1 MVSPAQYNRDGNP
14 LRLPPTIRSCFMH
27 PESLL
32 AHAGYDGDSETSAV
46 IPPIHLATTFARD
59 TETSMPGEYF
69 YSRASNPTRQ
79 AFESLMTGLEKGERS
94 FAFSSGMAAAA
105 AVFGCLY
112 PGARVVLP
120 SDMYFGVRKLANDH
134 LARWG
139 VIIDVVD
146 MKDLDATADAIGMG
160 CDLVW
165 IETPSNPMVDIVDIE
180 EISRLAR
187 DAGAVSVVDGTWTT
201 PLIQKPLDLGA
212 HAVVHSATKYLSGH
226 SDVLGGVVVI
236 GADFPWP
243 DVLQTQ
249 QQTVGSVMDPFSAW
263 LAMRG
268 MRTLAVR
275 LAAQCRNA
283 TAISEMLSTA
293 PGVSI
298 VHYPGLASHPGHDLA
313 ARQMAAFGG
322 MLSFE
327 LEGGQERAMDV
338 IKRCRIFRAATSL
351 GGTESLI
358 EHRASIE
365 ENSMTPEGL
374 IRISAGIE
382 HSDDLLHDLARA
394 LGMD

>member
-1 MVSPAQYNRDGNP
+1 
-14 LRLPPTIRSCFMH
+14 MH

-46 IPPIHLATTFARD
+46 IPPIHLATTFAR
-59 TETSMPGEYF
+59 EAESSMPGEFF

-79 AFESLMTGLEKGERS
+79 AFESLMTRLEEGEQS
-94 FAFSSGMAAAA
+94 FAFSSGMAASA
-105 AVFGCLY
+105 AVFACLY
-112 PGARVVLP
+112 PGARVILP

-139 VIIDVVD
+139 VVLDVVD
-146 MKDLDATADAIGMG
+146 MKDLDATAEAIHAG

-165 IETPSNPMVDIVDIE
+165 IETPSNPMVDIVDIAA
-180 EISRLAR
+180 ISRLAR

-226 SDVLGGVVVI
+226 SDVLGGVVVV
-236 GADFPWP
+236 GHDFPWP
-243 DVLQTQ
+243 DVLKSH

-268 MRTLAVR
+268 MRTLAIR
-275 LAAQCRNA
+275 LASQCHNA
-283 TAISEMLSTA
+283 MALSAMLAATQ
-293 PGVSI
+293 GVER
-298 VHYPGLASHPGHDLA
+298 VHYPGLKTHAGHELA
-313 ARQMAAFGG
+313 ARQMRAFGG

-327 LEGGQERAMDV
+327 VEGGRDRAMEV
-338 IKRCRIFRAATSL
+338 VRRCRLFKAATSL

-365 ENSMTPEGL
+365 ENSTTPEGL
-374 IRISAGIE
+374 IRVSAGIE
-382 HSDDLLHDLARA
+382 HSEDLLHDLARA
-394 LGMD
+394 LGID